1 MTTPSHKLLLFLK
14 RRPGMS
20 LQEFRD
26 YYENVHRKL
35 AEKYASGIRRYV
47 RRYVQPL
54 SNPRTG
60 PIEEMEFDVITELWF
75 DDRAVFD
82 KVAELTSGGVLPP
95 EIEEDEKRLFDR
107 TKSRSATVVEC
118 DSELAAP

>member
-60 PIEEMEFDVITELWF
+60 RIEEMEFDVITELWF